1 MLFSQLDFIIFSFV
15 ILEFTSH
22 IFYIETLFTRLPTY
36 GMLLLDPS
44 DYNGIGYMIFI
55 LFIVLNRYI
64 KNAKNTK
71 LNASNILIITN
82 PIVNP
87 AYFYE
92 LFDIPNVYVT
102 FCFIY

>member
-1 MLFSQLDFIIFSFV
+1 
-15 ILEFTSH
+15 
-22 IFYIETLFTRLPTY
+22 
-36 GMLLLDPS
+36 
-44 DYNGIGYMIFI
+44 MIFI

-71 LNASNILIITN
+71 LNVSKILITTN

-92 LFDIPNVYVT
+92 SFDIPNVYVT
-102 FCFIY
+102 FRFIYSTRDKFYELFYEIYFVDYYFLYTVLMIVRHPLESHLYYILH